1 MSGREPD
8 KGAEV
13 RIPIIVATVVA
24 ALLAVALI
32 ISISPGSKSARTPF
46 DSHMAEYTSLSGATA
61 VQPYLK
67 GKILPVNLQ
76 HGTVDAELL
85 RLLPEASR
93 AQSPDEVGSVVWLD
107 CAIQSRGECGC
118 EVIVWDLQARVE
130 TGTYA
135 PNRFPPSQMEGGH
148 TTSTTCP
155 SSDDYELTTSYLSGL
170 PRDAA
175 DAAARAA
182 ARAQREVQS
191 RPVECGDTQRLRP
204 PKGPTGRLKIS
215 NDTWS
220 SLTVEISEPKS
231 KTSKLPFYLQGPNGL
246 TADISGPAVLKT
258 CTIVGTSSIIEL
270 APGSYH
276 ISVASRCG
284 HQDDDVRI
292 SSGGT
297 LAEAYYCEERR
308 Y

>member
-1 MSGREPD
+1 M
-8 KGAEV
+8 
-13 RIPIIVATVVA
+13 RISIILATVVA
-24 ALLAVALI
+24 TLLAIAITAI
-32 ISISPGSKSARTPF
+32 IVSSGSKSTKTPF
-46 DSHMAEYTSLSGATA
+46 DSHLGEYTSLSGPTA
-61 VQPYLK
+61 IHPYLK

-107 CAIQSRGECGC
+107 CAIQSRGECSC
-118 EVIVWDLQARVE
+118 EVIVWDLQAHLE
-130 TGTYA
+130 TGSYA

-191 RPVECGDTQRLRP
+191 RPVECGDRQRLRP
-204 PKGPTGRLKIS
+204 PKGPTGWLKIS
-215 NDTWS
+215 NNAWS
-220 SLTVEISEPKS
+220 SLTVEISESKS
-231 KTSKLPFYLQGPNGL
+231 KTSKLPFTIEGTNGVA
-246 TADISGPAVLKT
+246 ADVSGVLET
-258 CTIVGTSSIIEL
+258 CTIAAGTASIKL
-270 APGSYH
+270 APGAYH
-276 ISVASRCG
+276 ITVSSSCG
-284 HQDDDVRI
+284 RQEDNVRI
-292 SSGGT
+292 SSGDT
-297 LAEAYYCEERR
+297 LAEAYSCEQRF
-308 Y
+308 